1 MGRLSLFAMDID
13 SYIAA
18 VIPTPVTTGPMKG
31 SSMKNRASAIAAIG
45 ALSVLG
51 ATCAHAEVTLYGKV
65 DVGYV
70 HETGGP
76 EGTVDKLSTG
86 VMLPSRLGVKAAF
99 DIGNGLKAKGQLETG
114 VCADSNNNPGAP
126 YCTGGN
132 FMGRKAILAL
142 EGAFGELSLGRQY
155 TPAFLNLDNF
165 DPFGTGLAG
174 TSTNLFGFAG
184 LRANNSV
191 VYSMPALGGLSAS
204 VLYAFGE
211 KPGNRSANRRL
222 GASVGHE
229 AGPFAIGAAHN
240 ELRNEDGSK
249 VKDTNLGASYDFKA
263 AKLSGIYQRSTGK
276 NVYLV
281 GGSVPLLGG
290 SLIGSV
296 IRLDD
301 RTGAGRDAT
310 QAGIGYTRPMNKVL
324 TAYVAYAHIKNERG
338 AGYVVGNGTDD
349 GSGDS
354 AFNLGFVL
362 SF

>member
-1 MGRLSLFAMDID
+1 
-13 SYIAA
+13 
-18 VIPTPVTTGPMKG
+18 
-31 SSMKNRASAIAAIG
+31 MKNRASAFAALLALG
-45 ALSVLG
+45 ATFG
-51 ATCAHAEVTLYGKV
+51 ATCAHGEVTLYGKV

-76 EGTVDKLSTG
+76 DGTVDKLSTG
-86 VMLPSRLGVKAAF
+86 VMLPSRLGVKASF
-99 DIGNGLKAKGQLETG
+99 DIGDGMKAKGQLETG

-126 YCTGGN
+126 YCTGGG

-204 VLYAFGE
+204 LLYAFGE
-211 KPGNRSANRRL
+211 KAGDRGANRRL
-222 GASVGHE
+222 GGSVGFE
-229 AGPFAIGAAHN
+229 TGPFAIGAAHN
-240 ELRNEDGSK
+240 ELRAENGSK
-249 VKDTNLGASYDFKA
+249 AKDSNIGLSVDLKA
-263 AKLSGIYQRSTGK
+263 AKLNGIYQRSTGK

-290 SLIGSV
+290 SLIGSY

-301 RTGAGRDAT
+301 RTGAGKDAS
-310 QAGIGYTRPMNKVL
+310 QVGVGYTRPMNKVL
-324 TAYVAYAHIKNERG
+324 TAYAAYAHITNKRG
-338 AGYVVGNGTDD
+338 AGYVVGNATDD
-349 GSGDS
+349 GSGDG

>member
-1 MGRLSLFAMDID
+1 MN
-13 SYIAA
+13 
-18 VIPTPVTTGPMKG
+18 
-31 SSMKNRASAIAAIG
+31 NRASAFAALLVLG
-45 ALSVLG
+45 ATFG
-51 ATCAHAEVTLYGKV
+51 ATCAHGEVTLYGKI

-70 HETGGP
+70 HESGGP
-76 EGTVDKLSTG
+76 DGTVDKLSTG
-86 VMLPSRLGVKAAF
+86 VMLPSRLGVKASF
-99 DIGNGLKAKGQLETG
+99 DIGDGMKAKGQLETG

-126 YCTGGN
+126 YCTGGG

-174 TSTNLFGFAG
+174 TSTNLFGYAG

-191 VYSMPALGGLSAS
+191 VYSMPALWGVSAS

-211 KPGNRSANRRL
+211 KAGDRGANRRL
-222 GASVGHE
+222 GGSVGFE
-229 AGPFAIGAAHN
+229 SGPFTIGAAHN
-240 ELRNEDGSK
+240 ELRAEDGSK
-249 VKDTNLGASYDFKA
+249 LKDSNIGLSVDLKA
-263 AKLSGIYQRSTGK
+263 AKLNGIYQRSTGK

-290 SLIGSV
+290 SLIGSY

-301 RTGAGRDAT
+301 RTGADKDAS
-310 QAGIGYTRPMNKVL
+310 QVGVGYTRPMNKVL
-324 TAYVAYAHIKNERG
+324 TAYVAYAHITNKRG

-349 GSGDS
+349 GSGDG

>member
-1 MGRLSLFAMDID
+1 MM
-13 SYIAA
+13 
-18 VIPTPVTTGPMKG
+18 
-31 SSMKNRASAIAAIG
+31 NRASAIAALL
-45 ALSVLG
+45 ALG
-51 ATCAHAEVTLYGKV
+51 ATAAHAEVTLYGKV
-65 DVGYV
+65 DAGFV
-70 HETGGP
+70 HETGGK

-126 YCTGGN
+126 YCTGGG

-174 TSTNLFGFAG
+174 TSTNLFGYAG

-191 VYSMPALGGLSAS
+191 VYSTPGIGGFSSSL
-204 VLYAFGE
+204 LYAFGE
-211 KPGNRSANRRL
+211 TPGKRTANRKI
-222 GASVGHE
+222 GASVGYE
-229 AGPFAIGAAHN
+229 AGPLAIGAAHN
-240 ELRNEDGSK
+240 EARDAAGAK
-249 VKDTNLGASYDFKA
+249 TKDSNIGASYDFGPV
-263 AKLSGIYQRSTGK
+263 KLNGLYQHSTGK

-281 GGSVPLLGG
+281 GGTAPLGG
-290 SLIGSV
+290 GTLMASY

-301 RTGAGRDAT
+301 RSGAGNDAS
-310 QAGIGYTRPMNKVL
+310 QVGVGYSRPLNKVL
-324 TAYVAYAHIKNERG
+324 TAYVAYAHITNKRH
-338 AGYVVGNGTDD
+338 AAYTVGNGTDD
-349 GSGDS
+349 GSGDG